1 VRGVKGLF
9 ADSPAAGGTRRAWP
23 LALSLAAAL
32 AAGVPAR
39 DEGQRGPVF
48 EARAADGKAVRG
60 PLRRL
65 GPGWSVRL
73 GAEGGTV
80 EGAGLL
86 TLRRTDLPRPAFPTG
101 PHFILANGDRV
112 PAKGV
117 RLDGERLYFRHP
129 DLAGGQETSLPLG
142 ALAVWWVTPPD
153 RAADPEKLR
162 RRLAAQ
168 RRTRDVILLR
178 NGDTVEGV
186 LSALDAAEAGVEVD
200 KKKVSVKV
208 SQVAAVALS
217 TELADALR
225 PKGAYARLV
234 LAGNGTAHGTRLS
247 LTSAECA
254 DGATLTGTT
263 AFGAQVRVP
272 VERVA
277 ALDVFQGAAV
287 YLSDLKPAKYE
298 SSPFTDAAWP
308 FAADANVAG
317 HDLRLGGSVYD
328 KGLGLH
334 NRGGLTY
341 KLDGRY
347 RRFEALV
354 GLDER
359 DGDGGSARVKVLA
372 DGKPLDIGA
381 RRALTAKAGPLPVSA
396 PVAGVKELTLLVEFG
411 DNGDVLGVVDWADAR
426 LVR

>member
-1 VRGVKGLF
+1 MSGVRELLIGRG
-9 ADSPAAGGTRRAWP
+9 AA
-23 LALSLAAAL
+23 LALAL
-32 AAGVPAR
+32 AAGLTAAAPAR
-39 DEGQRGPVF
+39 DGGKGGPTF

-65 GPGWSVRL
+65 GPGWSVGL
-73 GAEGGTV
+73 AVEGGTV
-80 EGAGLL
+80 EGAALL
-86 TLRRTDLPRPAFPTG
+86 TLRRTDVPRPALPTG

-117 RLDGERLYFRHP
+117 RLAGERLFFRHP
-129 DLAGGQETSLPLG
+129 DLAGGQEASLPLG
-142 ALAVWWVTPPD
+142 ALSVWWVTPPD

-162 RRLAAQ
+162 RRLATQ
-168 RRTRDVILLR
+168 KRTRDVVLLR

-186 LSALDAAEAGVEVD
+186 LSGLDASEASVEVNT
-200 KKKVSVKV
+200 KKVAVKV

-217 TELADALR
+217 TELADAR
-225 PKGAYARLV
+225 PPKGPYARLV
-234 LAGNGTAHGTRLS
+234 LAGGAAHGTRLS
-247 LTSAECA
+247 LTSAGCA

-263 AFGAQVRVP
+263 TFGAQLRVP

-287 YLSDLKPAKYE
+287 YLSDLKPAKYDY
-298 SSPFTDAAWP
+298 SPFTDGTWP
-308 FAADANVAG
+308 FAADGNVAG

-334 NRGGLTY
+334 NKGGLTY
-341 KLDGRY
+341 NLDDRY
-347 RRFEALV
+347 KRFEALV

-359 DGDGGSARVKVLA
+359 DGDGGSAVVKVLA
-372 DGKPLDIGA
+372 DGKPLEVGA
-381 RRALTAKAGPLPVSA
+381 RRPLTSKAGPLAVSA

-411 DNGDVLGVVDWADAR
+411 DNGDVLGVVNWVDAR